1 MIIEDFKE
9 EIRKFIELPGAVG
22 YGHDENGETDF
33 MVITKASISEKTK
46 REMILWVCGIDRKA
60 IDFIK
65 DFSKEELQRIEKLIK
80 INTLKKEVEKLENEL
95 AI

>member
-1 MIIEDFKE
+1 MLVHGVHLQQTSYLYLSEKSSMIIEDFKE

-65 DFSKEELQRIEKLIK
+65 DF
-80 INTLKKEVEKLENEL
+80 
-95 AI
+95 